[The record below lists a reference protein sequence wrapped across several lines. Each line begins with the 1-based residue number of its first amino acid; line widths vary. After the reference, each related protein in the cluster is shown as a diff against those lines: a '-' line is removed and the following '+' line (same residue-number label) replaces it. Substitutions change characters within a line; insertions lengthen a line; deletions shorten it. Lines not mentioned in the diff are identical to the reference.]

1 MAVTNDRAPSS
12 IRRPLRYPGGSPMVK
27 QLVDSRVLA
36 RALAWATEEAGA
48 GGAAVDQVR
57 LSQLSIS
64 IALIMP
70 AQRSSGRRSRTR
82 SSCARPRTASCS
94 STLQSLAW
102 TATTDSSSS
111 QALYSKKPWQVALVL
126 GVEGAHVVSVVAAV
140 WIMTPRS
147 TLHRS

>member
-1 MAVTNDRAPSS
+1 MAVTNGRAPSS

-64 IALIMP
+64 IALIMTAQQGAAAGQTFNVANGDVFLWEAAFP
-70 AQRSSGRRSRTR
+70 AIAACFEGLAVCRRGPKATLNRTFR
-82 SSCARPRTASCS
+82 WF
-94 STLQSLAW
+94 L
-102 TATTDSSSS
+102 
-111 QALYSKKPWQVALVL
+111 SKPPKPLR
-126 GVEGAHVVSVVAAV
+126 
-140 WIMTPRS
+140 I
-147 TLHRS
+147 